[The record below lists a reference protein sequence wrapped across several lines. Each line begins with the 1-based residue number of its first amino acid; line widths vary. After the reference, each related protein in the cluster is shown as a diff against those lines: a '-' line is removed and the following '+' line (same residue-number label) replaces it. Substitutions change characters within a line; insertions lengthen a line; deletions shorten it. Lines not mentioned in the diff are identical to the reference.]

1 MIKIQLEFGGKGVV
15 VGVQKGMGWLG
26 WVMKR
31 NNM

>member
-1 MIKIQLEFGGKGVV
+1 MIKIQLEFGGKVV
-15 VGVQKGMGWLG
+15 VGVQKGMGWSG